1 MKPGKTG
8 KRKYSKA
15 EKKQKRFEEKRLK
28 SKLAKK
34 NGPTAPS
41 SSTSASNGN
50 DFGSK
55 MAKAAAKVGAKPVKP
70 VFNAEGKMVFSK
82 FDFTD
87 DRGFKTDDAEH
98 KKQALDPKSA
108 LAKLQKHKE
117 KLKSLE
123 SEGKVFSFVMFSKI
137 YCYMLQC
144 GRIMS
149 QICFVAKRLSGKFS
163 IKE

>member
-8 KRKYSKA
+8 KRKMTKE
-15 EKKQKRFEEKRLK
+15 EKRQKKSDEKRLK
-28 SKLAKK
+28 SKLSKINKAPVAAT
-34 NGPTAPS
+34 NG
-41 SSTSASNGN
+41 GK

-87 DRGFKTDDAEH
+87 DRGFKTEDADQ
-98 KKQALDPKSA
+98 KKAAIDPKSA

-117 KLKSLE
+117 KIKSLQA
-123 SEGKVFSFVMFSKI
+123 EGN
-137 YCYMLQC
+137 
-144 GRIMS
+144 
-149 QICFVAKRLSGKFS
+149 
-163 IKE
+163 

>member
-34 NGPTAPS
+34 NGPAAP

-123 SEGKVFSFVMFSKI
+123 SEGKFLVLIVFEDLL
-137 YCYMLQC
+137 LQC

-149 QICFVAKRLSGKFS
+149 QICFVANLLCRKAS
-163 IKE
+163 